1 VQPGC
6 RLRAKTPSRGVNM
19 GRAFG
24 WLACAGKVGTVG
36 VVAGMLALGGAAG
49 PGLAA
54 GESANKA
61 AAGVPLVAAPLRV
74 VVTIPP
80 LKGLVEGMLPAGSTV
95 TTLIPPGASEHGYDI
110 PPARLAEMA
119 RADLVVMVG
128 LGLEPQVE
136 KQLAGAKGS
145 GGGQGGR
152 QVVVLA
158 DAAGVKALATDHSAH
173 SHDEHGNCVMPE
185 NAGGTAADPHV
196 WLDPG
201 LVAAALPS
209 LEAAVVAA
217 AGGKAMAAGADDAA
231 RHALAESIRAS
242 GAKVKA
248 RVAEVDAGYRAM
260 LEGARTRTLVVGH
273 DAWGH
278 LARRYGLRT
287 VAIKGLNA
295 GEPTPAAIAAASAA
309 VKAEGLSTVF
319 VEPQLSPAAGKRIAS
334 ATGAKVATLDPLGSG
349 DWFAMMEANRRAIAA
364 AVGGKIDVSATE
376 GGRTEQR

>member
-1 VQPGC
+1 
-6 RLRAKTPSRGVNM
+6 M
-19 GRAFG
+19 GRAFD
-24 WLACAGKVGTVG
+24 WLACAGKVGKVGTVG
-36 VVAGMLALGGAAG
+36 VVAGVLALGGVAG

-61 AAGVPLVAAPLRV
+61 AAVVPLVAAPLRV

-119 RADLVVMVG
+119 RADLVVLVG

-136 KQLAGAKGS
+136 KQLAGRKA
-145 GGGQGGR
+145 GGQGG

-209 LEAAVVAA
+209 VEAAVVAA

-295 GEPTPAAIAAASAA
+295 GEPTPQAIAAASAA

-364 AVGGKIDVSATE
+364 AVGGKIEASATE